1 VRHKGRDH
9 PWSATHARMKR
20 LEDVIKAIEGV
31 APLRCRAH
39 KCSHRMRR
47 KLVSRCI
54 GGSHVDNDLSSYLV
68 AHKGQGRSLVLRDE
82 VEAIE
87 GHRDDVEIPRRK
99 GSGF

>member
-1 VRHKGRDH
+1 
-9 PWSATHARMKR
+9 
-20 LEDVIKAIEGV
+20 
-31 APLRCRAH
+31 
-39 KCSHRMRR
+39 
-47 KLVSRCI
+47 
-54 GGSHVDNDLSSYLV
+54 VDNDLSSYLV